1 MPVFSDDGNFFFV
14 FLLTG
19 GKELSFLS
27 TPQKERKSMAIG
39 SAKMRLLNIYIFS
52 LFKKRKFVGVVGST
66 DSSKTLFLCLL
77 SEVPL
82 THKGNV
88 LVSQKASAQPR
99 KWKKPMRKPGAFQ
112 RCLLLSTY
120 FSCFYTADYW
130 PLTKTSQKL
139 YCSLLARFGH
149 WWTQVI

>member
-1 MPVFSDDGNFFFV
+1 
-14 FLLTG
+14 
-19 GKELSFLS
+19 
-27 TPQKERKSMAIG
+27 MAIG

-99 KWKKPMRKPGAFQ
+99 K
-112 RCLLLSTY
+112 
-120 FSCFYTADYW
+120 
-130 PLTKTSQKL
+130 
-139 YCSLLARFGH
+139 
-149 WWTQVI
+149 